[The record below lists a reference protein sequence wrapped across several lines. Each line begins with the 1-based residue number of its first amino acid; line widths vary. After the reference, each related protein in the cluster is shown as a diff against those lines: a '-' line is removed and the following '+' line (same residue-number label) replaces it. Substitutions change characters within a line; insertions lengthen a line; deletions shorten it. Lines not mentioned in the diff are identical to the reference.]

1 MRKHRLSATVE
12 GELVRAGR
20 RAVSEGRADS
30 LSGWVNDALRRQAE
44 HDQRLKALSGFI
56 REHEAEHGAITD
68 KEIRDARRYFSART
82 TAVRPRP
89 TAQRRAVSRKRG
101 AA

>member
-1 MRKHRLSATVE
+1 MSKRRLSATVE

-30 LSGWVNDALRRQAE
+30 LSGWVNEALRRQAE
-44 HDQRLKALSGFI
+44 HDQRLKALGEFI
-56 REHEAEHGAITD
+56 REYEAEHGVITD
-68 KEIRDARRYFSART
+68 QEMRDARLYFSTRT
-82 TAVRPRP
+82 TPVRPRSM
-89 TAQRRAVSRKRG
+89 AQRRAVPRKRG

>member
-1 MRKHRLSATVE
+1 MSKHRLSATVE
-12 GELVRAGR
+12 GELLRAGR

-44 HDQRLKALSGFI
+44 HDQRLKALGEFI
-56 REHEAEHGAITD
+56 REYEAEHGVITD
-68 KEIRDARRYFSART
+68 QEMRDARRYFSTRT
-82 TAVRPRP
+82 TAVRPRATVERP
-89 TAQRRAVSRKRG
+89 VVRRKRG

>member
-1 MRKHRLSATVE
+1 MSKRRLSATVE

-30 LSGWVNDALRRQAE
+30 LSGWVNEALRRQAE
-44 HDQRLKALSGFI
+44 HDRRLKALSEFI
-56 REHEAEHGAITD
+56 SEYEAEHGVIT
-68 KEIRDARRYFSART
+68 EQEVRDARRYFSTRT

-89 TAQRRAVSRKRG
+89 TARRRAAARKRG